1 MKYERK
7 IFYFFL
13 LLILSIV
20 FACNPSKKVQKTVS
34 STTTSADAYKTLS
47 KTFGVDFTGSE
58 DKKLLDELSTWIGVP
73 YVYGGESKTG
83 TDCSGL
89 VQTVFKTVYDVSLYR
104 TAYDLEK
111 NCDTVSKKN
120 LKSGDLIFF
129 KINSTKISHVGIY
142 LANNKFIHASSKGVM
157 VSNLTD
163 AYYTKY
169 YYSAGRVKNLK

>member
-1 MKYERK
+1 MNHGRK
-7 IFYFFL
+7 IFYFS
-13 LLILSIV
+13 LLIIMSLV
-20 FACNPSKKVQKTVS
+20 LACNPSKKIHKSGNS
-34 STTTSADAYKTLS
+34 STVPADAYKTYS

-89 VQTVFKTVYDVSLYR
+89 VQTVFKTVYNISLYR
-104 TAYDLEK
+104 TAFDLAK
-111 NCDTVSKKN
+111 NCDSVNKKN
-120 LKSGDLIFF
+120 LKSGDLVFF

-142 LANNKFIHASSKGVM
+142 LASNKFIHASSKGVM
-157 VSNLTD
+157 VSDLAE

-169 YYSAGRVKNLK
+169 YYSAGRVKSLK